1 MRANRRLARLLR
13 GLSPTSRRRGFALG
27 TLLFVLVAL
36 LVSAGCVRLG
46 FWQLSRLAER
56 RARNA
61 DVAERL
67 AGEVRP
73 LADIVLRGAPR
84 FTRVKVAGRYDFE
97 REFAIALRPR
107 SGSPGVNIVTPLL
120 VGGGDSAVL
129 VNRGW
134 VYAPD
139 GIHAE
144 LGRWREAEWAEVDGY
159 VEPIGRDSGP
169 VSIPG
174 APSVVRRLN
183 LDSLRP
189 RFPYEIYGVLVVQQ
203 RDSGV
208 ARAAER
214 GIPVRVAP
222 PMLDDGPHLAYAVQ
236 WFAFAV
242 VGVVGAGAVLLRD
255 RSKRPAG

>member
-1 MRANRRLARLLR
+1 
-13 GLSPTSRRRGFALG
+13 
-27 TLLFVLVAL
+27 LLFVLVAL

-61 DVAERL
+61 EVAEHL
-67 AGEVRP
+67 AGEARP
-73 LADIVLRGAPR
+73 LADIVFRGGPR
-84 FTRVKVAGRYDFE
+84 FTRVTVAGRYDFE

-107 SGSPGVNIVTPLL
+107 SGSPGVNVVTPLL
-120 VGGGDSAVL
+120 IGGGDSAVL

-134 VYAPD
+134 VYAAD

-144 LGRWREAEWAEVDGY
+144 LGRWRENEWADVDGY
-159 VEPIGRDSGP
+159 VEPIGTDPGP
-169 VSIPG
+169 VSVPG
-174 APSVVRRLN
+174 TSRVVRRLN
-183 LDSLRP
+183 LDSLRL
-189 RFPYEIYGVLVVQQ
+189 RLPYAIYGFLVVQQ

-214 GIPVRVAP
+214 GIPVRVGP
-222 PMLDDGPHLAYAVQ
+222 PKLDDGPHLAYAVQ

-242 VGVVGAGAVLLRD
+242 VGVVGAGIVLLRD

>member
-1 MRANRRLARLLR
+1 
-13 GLSPTSRRRGFALG
+13 
-27 TLLFVLVAL
+27 LLFVLVAL
-36 LVSAGCVRLG
+36 IVSAGCVRLG

-61 DVAERL
+61 EVAQRL
-67 AGEVRP
+67 AGEARP
-73 LADIVLRGAPR
+73 LADIVLRGGPR

-120 VGGGDSAVL
+120 VGGSDSAVL

-134 VYAPD
+134 VYAAD

-144 LGRWREAEWAEVDGY
+144 LRRWRENEWAEVDGY
-159 VEPIGRDSGP
+159 VEPIGTDSGL
-169 VSIPG
+169 VSVPG
-174 APSVVRRLN
+174 TSSVVRRLN
-183 LDSLRP
+183 LDSLRL
-189 RFPYEIYGVLVVQQ
+189 RFPYAIYSVLVVQQ

-214 GIPVRVAP
+214 GIPVRVSRP
-222 PMLDDGPHLAYAVQ
+222 TLDDGPHLAYAVQ
-236 WFAFAV
+236 WFAFAA
-242 VGVVGAGAVLLRD
+242 VGVVGAGVVLLRD
-255 RSKRPAG
+255 RSKQPAG